1 MNLER
6 LMNKWSL
13 QKTAYMLFFV
23 LGFSIVLPQ
32 LSLAQPQDASVAKA
46 DSKNYKI
53 LVGFGA
59 GGIPDSSSR
68 MIAPKLAEKMKSTAI
83 VESKL
88 GAGGTLA
95 AIALLAAPADGSTLL
110 SVSPAHATAPAIY
123 KKLPYD
129 TLTDFAPITLI
140 GEGPALLV
148 VPNDLKVNSVADLIA
163 LAKANP
169 GKLNYSSAGI
179 GSSSHFA
186 VELLKMQT
194 GIDVVHIP
202 YKGVSE
208 ALTEVVAGRVQFHIT
223 PYATAIGLVKDGK
236 VKALAVTSKKRLS
249 ELPDVPTVSESGAP
263 QYDWVF
269 WYGLLASA
277 KTPPETITS
286 LNKEIVSILRSPDIQ
301 KQFNQMGVSVT
312 PSSPEEFKKL
322 IAFEIV
328 KFQKIAKAAN
338 IQPE

>member
-1 MNLER
+1 MSLFR
-6 LMNKWSL
+6 LKDQCLFQKVMYSL
-13 QKTAYMLFFV
+13 LLILVCSA
-23 LGFSIVLPQ
+23 IVPKLTM
-32 LSLAQPQDASVAKA
+32 AQPQDLSVTRA

-53 LVGFGA
+53 IVGFGA
-59 GGIPDSSSR
+59 GGIPDASSR

-95 AIALLAAPADGSTLL
+95 AAALLAAPADGSTLL

-129 TLTDFAPITLI
+129 TLSDFAPITLI

-148 VPNDLKVNSVADLIA
+148 VPNDLNVNSVADLIA
-163 LAKANP
+163 LAKASP

-223 PYATAIGLVKDGK
+223 PYSTAIGLVKDGK
-236 VKALAVTSKKRLS
+236 VKALAVTSKKRLP
-249 ELPDVPTVSESGAP
+249 ELPNIPTVAESGAP

-277 KTPPETITS
+277 KTPPEMIAL
-286 LNKEIVSILRSPDIQ
+286 LNKQITSILRSPDIQ
-301 KQFNQMGVSVT
+301 KQLNQLGVSVT

>member
-1 MNLER
+1 MNLFR
-6 LMNKWSL
+6 LIKQQWL
-13 QKTAYMLFFV
+13 QQGTTTLL
-23 LGFSIVLPQ
+23 LGLSILLTHPALGQ
-32 LSLAQPQDASVAKA
+32 SQDASVTKK
-46 DSKNYKI
+46 DPKNYKI

-59 GGIPDSSSR
+59 GGIPDTSSR
-68 MIAPKLAEKMKSTAI
+68 MIAPKLAEKMKSTVI

-95 AIALLAAPADGSTLL
+95 AIALLAAPADGATLL

-129 TLTDFAPITLI
+129 TSSDFAPITLI

-148 VPNDLKVNSVADLIA
+148 VPNDLNVSNVADLIS

-223 PYATAIGLVKDGK
+223 PYSTAIGLVKDGK
-236 VKALAVTSKKRLS
+236 VKALAVTSKKRLP
-249 ELPDVPTVSESGAP
+249 ELPGVPTAAESGAP

-277 KTPPETITS
+277 KTPPETITL

-301 KQFNQMGVSVT
+301 KQLNQMGVSVT
-312 PSSPEEFKKL
+312 PSSPDEFKKL